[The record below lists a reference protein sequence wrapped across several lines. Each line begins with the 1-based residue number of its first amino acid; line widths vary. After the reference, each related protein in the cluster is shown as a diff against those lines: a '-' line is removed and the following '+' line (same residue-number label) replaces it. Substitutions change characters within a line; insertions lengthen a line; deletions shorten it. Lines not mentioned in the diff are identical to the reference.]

1 MQYTD
6 SDILNALKR
15 GERFGYEALVA
26 RYGQM
31 VFTIIVR
38 IIADEARAEELT
50 QDTFI
55 RVFETIGRYD
65 AQRTSLSTWLCRI
78 AYQLAIDELR
88 RRRKDPLWYGEDLD
102 ESVGVDA
109 DYWIDAVNREAM
121 LTQLEAAVS
130 QLSVEEQNLLL
141 MHYKEHIT
149 LHDIAFI
156 IGEKDSTVRM
166 RMKRISAALSNSLT
180 KTRTCTVS
188 TATKR
193 ASEYNIPPRR

>member
-1 MQYTD
+1 MRKSEIMQYTD

-102 ESVGVDA
+102 ESVGVDD
-109 DYWIDAVNREAM
+109 DYGIDAVNREAM

-141 MHYKEHIT
+141 MHYKEHLT

-166 RMKRISAALSNSLT
+166 RMKRIRKKLYDIMIKGN
-180 KTRTCTVS
+180 K
-188 TATKR
+188 
-193 ASEYNIPPRR
+193 NG

>member
-15 GERFGYEALVA
+15 GERFGYEASVA

-38 IIADEARAEELT
+38 IVTDEARAEELT

-65 AQRTSLSTWLCRI
+65 AQQTSLSTWLCRI

-88 RRRKDPLWYGEDLD
+88 RRRKDPLW
-102 ESVGVDA
+102 
-109 DYWIDAVNREAM
+109 
-121 LTQLEAAVS
+121 LEAAVS
-130 QLSVEEQNLLL
+130 QLSEEEQNLLV

-166 RMKRISAALSNSLT
+166 RMKRIRKKLYEIMIKGN
-180 KTRTCTVS
+180 K
-188 TATKR
+188 
-193 ASEYNIPPRR
+193 NG

>member
-26 RYGQM
+26 RYGHM

-102 ESVGVDA
+102 ESVGVDD
-109 DYWIDAVNREAM
+109 DYLIDAVNREAM

-141 MHYKEHIT
+141 MHYKEHLT

-166 RMKRISAALSNSLT
+166 RMKRIRKKLYDIMIKGN
-180 KTRTCTVS
+180 K
-188 TATKR
+188 
-193 ASEYNIPPRR
+193 NG

>member
-1 MQYTD
+1 LRKSEIMQYTD

-102 ESVGVDA
+102 ESVGVDD

-141 MHYKEHIT
+141 MHYKEHLT

-166 RMKRISAALSNSLT
+166 RMKRIRKKLYDIMIKGN
-180 KTRTCTVS
+180 K
-188 TATKR
+188 
-193 ASEYNIPPRR
+193 NG

>member
-1 MQYTD
+1 MRKSEIMQYTD

-15 GERFGYEALVA
+15 GERFGYEAVVA

-102 ESVGVDA
+102 ESVGVDD

-141 MHYKEHIT
+141 MHYKEHLT

-166 RMKRISAALSNSLT
+166 RMKRIRKKLYDIMIKGN
-180 KTRTCTVS
+180 K
-188 TATKR
+188 
-193 ASEYNIPPRR
+193 NG

>member
-1 MQYTD
+1 MRKSEIMQYTD

-38 IIADEARAEELT
+38 IIADEAHAEELT

-78 AYQLAIDELR
+78 AYQLTIDELR

-102 ESVGVDA
+102 ESVGVDD

-141 MHYKEHIT
+141 MHYKEHLT

-166 RMKRISAALSNSLT
+166 RMKRIRKKLYDIMIKGN
-180 KTRTCTVS
+180 K
-188 TATKR
+188 
-193 ASEYNIPPRR
+193 NG

>member
-1 MQYTD
+1 MRKSEIMQYTD

-102 ESVGVDA
+102 ESVGVDD

-141 MHYKEHIT
+141 MHYKEHLT

-166 RMKRISAALSNSLT
+166 RMKRIRKKLYDIMIKGN
-180 KTRTCTVS
+180 K
-188 TATKR
+188 
-193 ASEYNIPPRR
+193 NG

>member
-1 MQYTD
+1 MCKSEIMQYTD

-15 GERFGYEALVA
+15 GERFGYEASVA

-38 IIADEARAEELT
+38 IVADGSRAEELT

-65 AQRTSLSTWLCRI
+65 AQQTSLSTWLCRI

-102 ESVGVDA
+102 ESVGVDD
-109 DYWIDAVNREAM
+109 DYLIEAMDREAM
-121 LTQLEAAVS
+121 LTRLEAAVG
-130 QLSVEEQNLLL
+130 QLSVEERNLLV
-141 MHYKEHIT
+141 MHYKEHLT
-149 LHDIAFI
+149 LHDIAYI

-166 RMKRISAALSNSLT
+166 RMKRIRKKL
-180 KTRTCTVS
+180 
-188 TATKR
+188 
-193 ASEYNIPPRR
+193 YNIMIKGNKNG

>member
-65 AQRTSLSTWLCRI
+65 AQRTSLSTWFCRI

-102 ESVGVDA
+102 ESVGVDD

-141 MHYKEHIT
+141 MHYKEHLT

-166 RMKRISAALSNSLT
+166 RMKRIRKKLYDIMIKGN
-180 KTRTCTVS
+180 K
-188 TATKR
+188 
-193 ASEYNIPPRR
+193 NG

>member
-1 MQYTD
+1 MCKSEIMQYTD

-38 IIADEARAEELT
+38 IVADGARAEELT

-102 ESVGVDA
+102 ESVGVDD
-109 DYWIDAVNREAM
+109 DYLIEAVNREAM

-130 QLSVEEQNLLL
+130 QLSEEEQNLLV

-166 RMKRISAALSNSLT
+166 RMKRIRKKLYEIMIKGN
-180 KTRTCTVS
+180 K
-188 TATKR
+188 
-193 ASEYNIPPRR
+193 NG

>member
-38 IIADEARAEELT
+38 IIADGARAEELT

-65 AQRTSLSTWLCRI
+65 AQQTSLSTWLCRI

-102 ESVGVDA
+102 ESVGVD
-109 DYWIDAVNREAM
+109 DDCWIDAVNREAM

-130 QLSVEEQNLLL
+130 QLSEEEQNLLV

-166 RMKRISAALSNSLT
+166 RMKRIRKKLYEIMIKGN
-180 KTRTCTVS
+180 K
-188 TATKR
+188 
-193 ASEYNIPPRR
+193 NG

>member
-38 IIADEARAEELT
+38 IVADGARAEELT

-55 RVFETIGRYD
+55 KMFETIGRYD
-65 AQRTSLSTWLCRI
+65 AQRVSLSTWLCRI

-102 ESVGVDA
+102 ESVGVDD

-141 MHYKEHIT
+141 MHYKEHLT

-166 RMKRISAALSNSLT
+166 RMKRIRKKLYDIMIKGN
-180 KTRTCTVS
+180 K
-188 TATKR
+188 
-193 ASEYNIPPRR
+193 NG

>member
-38 IIADEARAEELT
+38 IVADGARAEELT

-65 AQRTSLSTWLCRI
+65 AQQTSLSTWLCRI

-102 ESVGVDA
+102 ESVGVDD
-109 DYWIDAVNREAM
+109 DYLTEAVNREEM

-130 QLSVEEQNLLL
+130 QLSEEEQNLLV

-166 RMKRISAALSNSLT
+166 RMKRIRKKLYEIMIKGN
-180 KTRTCTVS
+180 K
-188 TATKR
+188 
-193 ASEYNIPPRR
+193 NG